1 MENDFVKKEKEILKF
16 WEDIGL
22 LEKLKEKNTLQHTQG
37 RGKPWSFL
45 DGPITANN
53 PMGVHHAWGRTYKDL
68 FQRFKS
74 MQGFSERFQNGFDCQ
89 GLWVEV
95 EVEKELG
102 FKNKKDIEKYGIANF
117 VNKCKERVHKYSKIQ
132 TQQSIRLGMLRDWG
146 NWQTEFDEK
155 GEWMQKAHSY
165 YTMSPENN
173 YAIWHFLK
181 KCHEKGLLYKGHD
194 VVAWCPRCGTA
205 ISQHEILTEEYKEI
219 THKAIYFKLPVVGE
233 NDTYF
238 LAWTTTPWTLPANVF
253 LSVNPEF
260 IYAKIA
266 DPKTGEIYILLKD
279 KASLIENGQILETF
293 KGKALEDKKYIG
305 LFDELP
311 AVKEALKN
319 YQHKV
324 ILWKDV
330 TAEEG
335 TGVVHSAPGC
345 GQEDFVLGKERELPV
360 INPTNDESCY
370 IDGFG
375 ELTGHFVGKELVR
388 DFIFENLKA
397 KNLVYEI
404 EDYTHRYPTCWRCKS
419 ELIFRLV
426 DEWYIAMTKSS
437 NSKIKIQKSK
447 KIEEDLRGELM
458 KSVKKINW
466 MPGFCLERELDWL
479 KNMHDW
485 LISKK
490 RYWGLALPI
499 YECSECKNFEVI
511 GSKEELQKRA
521 IEGWEEFEGNS
532 PHRPWIDKIKI
543 RCSKCNA
550 VVSRIFDVGNP
561 WLDAGIVPFSTISDD
576 NRHENIPYFHN
587 NKKEWD
593 KWFPI
598 DLVCESFPGQF
609 KNWFYVLL
617 VMSQVLENKTPFKNL
632 LGFASVVDEKGE
644 EMHKSKG
651 NAIWF
656 DEAVEKIGADVMRW
670 MYVTQN
676 PANNMRFG
684 YNVAKETERKI
695 LTLTNCV
702 KFFET
707 YADKSKIKNQNS
719 KIQIQNSKNIL
730 DKWIISKLN
739 NLIKEATES
748 LEKFDPMKVCLAI
761 ESFWI
766 NDLSLWYLRRSRKR
780 FQSSENPE
788 DREQGEQVF
797 YEVLLTI
804 CKLIGPFMPFLA
816 EDIYQ
821 QLKSKDMPESAHL
834 CDWPKENKKFIDQ
847 SLEKEMQE
855 VREVVSLALAK
866 RAEVGI
872 GVRQALAS
880 LKIRNPKFEIR
891 NKEEFLALIKDEV
904 NVKEIVF
911 DEKIKDEIELDTEI
925 SEELKKEGLIRE
937 IIRNIQSLRKK
948 AGLTPNDADIVI
960 NYFAGEKIVKVLKEN
975 QKQILESTRSKE
987 IKEIKERQPVRN
999 ASPVNNAS
1007 RSDAGWHSDAG
1018 GGEFLAQSEFKI
1030 DEESAWFG
1038 LGK

>member
-1 MENDFVKKEKEILKF
+1 MENNFIENEHKTLKF
-16 WEDIGL
+16 WEDIKL
-22 LEKLKEKNTLQHTQG
+22 LEKLKEKNKK
-37 RGKPWSFL
+37 GKPWSFL

-74 MQGFSERFQNGFDCQ
+74 MQGYSERFQNGFDCQ

-102 FKNKKDIEKYGIANF
+102 FKNKKDIEKYGIAEF

-132 TQQSIRLGMLRDWG
+132 TEQSIRLGMLRDWG
-146 NWQTEFDEK
+146 NWQTDFDEK
-155 GEWMQKAHSY
+155 GEWMQQSHSY

-173 YAIWHFLK
+173 YAIWQFLK

-238 LAWTTTPWTLPANVF
+238 LAWTTTPWTLPSNVF
-253 LSVNPEF
+253 LSVNPHF
-260 IYAKIA
+260 TYAKVA
-266 DPKTGEIYILLKD
+266 DPKTGEFFILLKD
-279 KASLIENGQILETF
+279 KANLIENGQVVETF
-293 KGKALEDKKYIG
+293 EGKELENKKYVGI
-305 LFDELP
+305 FDELP
-311 AVKEALKN
+311 AVKEALKG
-319 YQHKV
+319 YEHKV
-324 ILWKDV
+324 VLWKDV

-345 GQEDFVLGKERELPV
+345 GQEDFALGKLLNLPV
-360 INPTNDESCY
+360 INPTDDESKFVE
-370 IDGFG
+370 GFG
-375 ELTGHFVGKELVR
+375 ELSGKGVYTADVR
-388 DFIFENLKA
+388 DFIFANLQEKG
-397 KNLVYEI
+397 LVYKI

-426 DEWYIAMTKSS
+426 DEWYISM
-437 NSKIKIQKSK
+437 
-447 KIEEDLRGELM
+447 EYLRAPLM
-458 KSVKKINW
+458 NIVKKINW
-466 MPGFCLERELDWL
+466 TPGFCLERELDWL

-511 GSKEELQKRA
+511 GSREELQKRA
-521 IEGWEEFEGNS
+521 IDPVRGEVSNGIEGWEEFEGNS
-532 PHRPWIDKIKI
+532 PHRPWIDKVKI

-550 VVSRIFDVGNP
+550 VVSRILDVGNP

-617 VMSQVLENKTPFKNL
+617 VMSQVLENEMPFKNL

-670 MYVTQN
+670 MYVIQN

-702 KFFET
+702 KFFEI
-707 YADKSKIKNQNS
+707 YAIKPKEES
-719 KIQIQNSKNIL
+719 LKPKDIL
-730 DKWIISKLN
+730 DKWVVSKLN
-739 NLIKEATES
+739 NLIKESTEG
-748 LEKFDPMKVCLAI
+748 LENFDVMKSTLAI
-761 ESFWI
+761 ENFWI
-766 NDLSLWYLRRSRKR
+766 NDLSLWYVRRGRKR
-780 FQSSENPE
+780 FQDQDNSEE
-788 DREQGEQVF
+788 KEQASQVF
-797 YEVLLTI
+797 YYVLITI
-804 CKLIGPFMPFLA
+804 AKFIAPFMPFLA
-816 EDIYQ
+816 EEIYQ
-821 QLKSKDMPESAHL
+821 QLKSKDMPEAVHL
-834 CDWPKENKKFIDQ
+834 CEWPKSEKKFIDEK
-847 SLEKEMQE
+847 LEEEMQE
-855 VREVVSLALAK
+855 IREIVSLALAK
-866 RAEVGI
+866 RAELGI
-872 GVRQALAS
+872 GVRQALAK
-880 LKIRNPKFEIR
+880 LKIKNEKIKTIIKNEKLI
-891 NKEEFLALIKDEV
+891 ELIKDEI

-911 DEKIKDEIELDTEI
+911 DSSINSQVELDTEI
-925 SEELKKEGLIRE
+925 TEELKIEGQVRE
-937 IIRNIQSLRKK
+937 IIRNIQSLRKQSN
-948 AGLTPNDADIVI
+948 LTPNDKDVIV
-960 NYFAGEKIVKVLKEN
+960 NYLAGEKVVKILKEN

-987 IKEIKERQPVRN
+987 LKENTSK
-999 ASPVNNAS
+999 S
-1007 RSDAGWHSDAG
+1007 
-1018 GGEFLAQSEFKI
+1018 GEFLAQAEFKI
-1030 DEESAWFG
+1030 DGEIIWFA
-1038 LGK
+1038 LQK